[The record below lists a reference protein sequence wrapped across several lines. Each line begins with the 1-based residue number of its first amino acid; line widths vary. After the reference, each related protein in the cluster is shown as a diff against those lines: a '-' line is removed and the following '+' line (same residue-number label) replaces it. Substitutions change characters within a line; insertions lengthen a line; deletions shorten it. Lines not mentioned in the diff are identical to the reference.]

1 MSSQQPP
8 KIAVVGMAVKYAGAK
23 NKEEFWKTLNERTL
37 NTKPIT
43 AKRLGTN
50 DKDFHM
56 SKVRS
61 KFADK
66 FNNDRYG
73 TIDGQPKDEHE
84 LLLQLA
90 RDALKDGGFDK
101 LKSSAA
107 NSNSE
112 DGLRRCGIVSGCLSF
127 PRDSLQKEFHSKI
140 YQEHFEKKAELNF

>member
-23 NKEEFWKTLNERTL
+23 NKDEFWKTLNERTL

-66 FNNDRYG
+66 FNMIG
-73 TIDGQPKDEHE
+73 MV
-84 LLLQLA
+84 QLM
-90 RDALKDGGFDK
+90 
-101 LKSSAA
+101 A
-107 NSNSE
+107 NQKMNT
-112 DGLRRCGIVSGCLSF
+112 SF
-127 PRDSLQKEFHSKI
+127 YCNWLVMH
-140 YQEHFEKKAELNF
+140 